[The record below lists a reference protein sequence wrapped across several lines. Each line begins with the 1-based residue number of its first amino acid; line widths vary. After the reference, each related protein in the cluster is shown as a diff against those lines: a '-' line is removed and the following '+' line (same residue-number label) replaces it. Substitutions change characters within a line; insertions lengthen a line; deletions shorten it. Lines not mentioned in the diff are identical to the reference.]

1 MKSKLVILSLL
12 LAGSVVT
19 ATAQKKEKYYS
30 ESCKDNIF
38 LSVGVGG
45 HVIAN
50 GDSFDELGFGSALA
64 PMVSL
69 SLGKFIN
76 PVWGV
81 RLQGSVVFNAK
92 LYSDLYPQSKATY
105 PQMGS
110 LKRTHGNIHA
120 DAMVNLTNLFA
131 GYKPGRMFE
140 LMFFAGPSLS
150 IANGYGHTLIE
161 TKDVVVEPG
170 TTVELNGIEKVTFSD
185 KELRAH
191 IGASVGL
198 GAKFNINE
206 YWAIDVEA
214 RGYITPSVFVN
225 QSNQKSSEGYVTGLV
240 GATYTFGGKK
250 FAPVG
255 SKIDKEALND
265 EINKYRKALDE
276 AEAELAA
283 CKNALANVKPVR
295 EEIIKEIEVAGA
307 RAIFFQIG
315 KSNIDDYGMV
325 NLQLAAKIMKANPNK
340 KYKVAG
346 YADKATG
353 SASFNQKLSE
363 KRAQNVYDALVKEGV
378 NPSQM
383 ELVGFGGTAN
393 MFGQNKLNRVVIL
406 E

>member
-12 LAGSVVT
+12 LVGSVIT
-19 ATAQKKEKYYS
+19 ASAQKKEKYYS
-30 ESCKDNIF
+30 ESFKDNIF

-45 HVIAN
+45 HITAN
-50 GDSFDELGFGSALA
+50 EDSFDELGFGSSLA

-81 RLQGSVVFNAK
+81 RFQGSAVFNAK
-92 LYSDLYPQSKATY
+92 LHSEFYPGF
-105 PQMGS
+105 MGS
-110 LKRTHGNIHA
+110 QPLKRTHGNLHA

-131 GYKPGRMFE
+131 GYKEGRMFE

-150 IANGYGHTLIE
+150 LANGFGHTSIQMKGG
-161 TKDVVVEPG
+161 TVQHG
-170 TTVELNGIEKVTFSD
+170 TTVNFKDIESVTFD
-185 KELRAH
+185 DEKFRAH
-191 IGASVGL
+191 VGASVGL

-225 QSNQKSSEGYVTGLV
+225 QSNQKSGEGYITGLV

-255 SKIDKEALND
+255 SKIDKGALNE
-265 EINKYRKALDE
+265 EINKYKRAL
-276 AEAELAA
+276 AEAEEELAS
-283 CKNALANVKPVR
+283 CKNALANVKPEVR
-295 EEIIKEIEVAGA
+295 EVTKEIEVAGP
-307 RAIFFQIG
+307 RAIFFQIA

-325 NLQLAAKIMKANPNK
+325 NIKLAAKIIKANPNK
-340 KYKVAG
+340 KYKITG

-353 SASFNQKLSE
+353 STSWNKKLSE
-363 KRAQNVYDALVKEGV
+363 KRAQVVYDALIKEGV
-378 NPSQM
+378 DGSQL
-383 ELVGFGGTAN
+383 ECVGFGEKGN
-393 MFGQNKLNRVVIL
+393 DDILSKDKLNRVVIL